1 MNSSAD
7 VEEVCY
13 LEKNNQFVNKNDVL
27 AKKINIS
34 LRKDLKSEMDHE
46 YQSYAKKTE

>member
-7 VEEVCY
+7 MEEVCY

-27 AKKINIS
+27 AKK
-34 LRKDLKSEMDHE
+34 
-46 YQSYAKKTE
+46 KKKRIFPCGWI